1 MIGGRMNDSNKQATT
16 MRPGERHTAGR
27 GSIVLAGVTKRFGET
42 IAVKQIDLTIPA
54 GSYCCLLGPSGC
66 GKTTILR
73 MIAGHE
79 SPTEGAVLIDD
90 ENVVGLPPVRRGTAM
105 MFQSYALFPH
115 LSCADNV
122 AFNLKVRGVGKAE
135 RRDRALEMLDRVRMK
150 TFADRL
156 PAQLSGGQQ
165 QRIALAR
172 ALITNPRVL
181 LLDEPLSALDE
192 FLRLQ
197 MRGEL
202 RRIQADVGITFI
214 HVTHTQMEAIALAD
228 LVVVMDQGQIEQA
241 ASAREVYDRPRTGY
255 VARFMGGQNVL
266 SGTVQSRDANTITI
280 QSGSKRLVLNSPDPM
295 PAVGAVFEAAV
306 RRDHIRLQRAASRDQ
321 QPGANAVT
329 GRVASIEY
337 QGTWLKITIEEASG
351 EEFVVNLPDHIFFG
365 DPLTVG
371 DAVLAQ
377 WDPEQVHF
385 LESGARKSTGA
396 SGGHAHP
403 RPAETATVGS
413 R

>member
-1 MIGGRMNDSNKQATT
+1 MTT
-16 MRPGERHTAGR
+16 GKLPTAGR
-27 GSIVLAGVTKRFGET
+27 GSIELAGVTKRFGDT
-42 IAVKQIDLTIPA
+42 VAVRNIDLKIPG

-79 SPTEGAVLIDD
+79 NPTEGAVLIDG
-90 ENVVGLPPVRRGTAM
+90 ENVVGEPPVKRGTAM

-122 AFNLKVRGVGKAE
+122 AFNLKVRGIGKAE
-135 RRDRALEMLDRVRMK
+135 RRERALEMLARVRMK
-150 TFADRL
+150 QFADRL

-172 ALITNPRVL
+172 ALITSPRVL

-214 HVTHTQMEAIALAD
+214 HVTHTQMEAVALAD
-228 LVVVMDQGQIEQA
+228 MVVVMDQGQIEQA
-241 ASAREVYDRPRTGY
+241 ASAREVYDLPRTGY

-266 SGTVQSRDANTITI
+266 SGTVVQSDGGSVTIE
-280 QSGSKRLVLNSPDPM
+280 SGGKQIGLSGPDTA
-295 PAVGAVFEAAV
+295 PAVGSLFEAAV
-306 RRDHIRLQRAASRDQ
+306 RRDHVRLSRMVGESAR
-321 QPGANAVT
+321 PATNAVA
-329 GRVASIEY
+329 GRVSGIEY
-337 QGTWLKITIEEASG
+337 QGTWLKITLEDACS
-351 EEFVVNLPDHIFFG
+351 EEFVVNLPDSLFFA
-365 DPLTVG
+365 DPLTIG
-371 DAVLAQ
+371 APVLAQ
-377 WDPEQVHF
+377 WNTEHVHF
-385 LESGARKSTGA
+385 LA
-396 SGGHAHP
+396 SGS
-403 RPAETATVGS
+403 RPGRGAAS
-413 R
+413 H

>member
-1 MIGGRMNDSNKQATT
+1 MIPS
-16 MRPGERHTAGR
+16 ERHTPSGGSIGAR
-27 GSIVLAGVTKRFGET
+27 GSIDLKGVTKRFGET
-42 IAVKQIDLTIPA
+42 TAVRNIELSIPG

-79 SPTEGAVLIDD
+79 SPTEGAVLIDGED
-90 ENVVGLPPVRRGTAM
+90 VVGAPPVKRGTAM

-122 AFNLKVRGVGKAE
+122 AFNLKVRGVAKAE
-135 RRDRALEMLDRVRMK
+135 RRERALQMLARVRMNE
-150 TFADRL
+150 FADRL

-172 ALITNPRVL
+172 ALITDPRVL

-202 RRIQADVGITFI
+202 RRIQSEVGITFI
-214 HVTHTQMEAIALAD
+214 HVTHTQMEAIALAEM
-228 LVVVMDQGQIEQA
+228 VVVMDQGLIEQA
-241 ASAREVYDRPRTGY
+241 GSAREVYDTPRTGY

-266 SGTVQSRDANTITI
+266 CGKVVDRGAGSITI
-280 QSGSKRLVLNSPDPM
+280 DSGGKRIALTAPAPAPASGSS
-295 PAVGAVFEAAV
+295 FEAAV
-306 RRDHIRLQRAASRDQ
+306 RRDRINLKRAGPSDVAAGLNS
-321 QPGANAVT
+321 VT

-337 QGTWLKITIEEASG
+337 QGTWLKITLAEACG
-351 EEFVVNLPDHIFFG
+351 EEFVVNLQDSIFFA
-365 DPLTVG
+365 DPLTIGEPVVARW
-371 DAVLAQ
+371 DAAQ
-377 WDPEQVHF
+377 IHV
-385 LESGARKSTGA
+385 LESTAGTAAAAR
-396 SGGHAHP
+396 SGYGEMAT
-403 RPAETATVGS
+403 AEG

>member
-1 MIGGRMNDSNKQATT
+1 VRNIELSI
-16 MRPGERHTAGR
+16 PG
-27 GSIVLAGVTKRFGET
+27 
-42 IAVKQIDLTIPA
+42 

-79 SPTEGAVLIDD
+79 SPTEGAVLIDG
-90 ENVVGLPPVRRGTAM
+90 ENVGGAPPVKRGTAM

-115 LSCADNV
+115 LSCVDNV
-122 AFNLKVRGVGKAE
+122 AFNLKVRGVAKAQ
-135 RRDRALEMLDRVRMK
+135 RRERALEMLARVRMK
-150 TFADRL
+150 EFADRL

-172 ALITNPRVL
+172 ALITDPRVL

-202 RRIQADVGITFI
+202 RRIQSEVGITFI

-228 LVVVMDQGQIEQA
+228 MVVVMDQGRIEQA
-241 ASAREVYDRPRTGY
+241 ATAREVYDAPRTGY

-266 SGTVQSRDANTITI
+266 SGTVVERSAGAITI
-280 QSGSKRLVLNSPDPM
+280 DSGGTHVTLTA
-295 PAVGAVFEAAV
+295 PAVAPVPGSRFEAAV
-306 RRDHIRLQRAASRDQ
+306 RRDRIRLVRAGPNDRAA
-321 QPGANAVT
+321 GLNAVT

-337 QGTWLKITIEEASG
+337 QGTWLKITLAEACG
-351 EEFVVNLPDHIFFG
+351 EEFVVNLQDSIFFADPLRVG
-365 DPLTVG
+365 DPVVARWDAAQIHVLEDGTRAAGTPRTVHSEM
-371 DAVLAQ
+371 A
-377 WDPEQVHF
+377 
-385 LESGARKSTGA
+385 T
-396 SGGHAHP
+396 
-403 RPAETATVGS
+403 AEG

>member
-1 MIGGRMNDSNKQATT
+1 VNDSNKQITT
-16 MRPGERHTAGR
+16 MTTGKLPTAGR
-27 GSIVLAGVTKRFGET
+27 GSIELAGVTKRFGDT
-42 IAVKQIDLTIPA
+42 VAVRNIDLKIPG

-79 SPTEGAVLIDD
+79 NPTEGAVLIDG
-90 ENVVGLPPVRRGTAM
+90 ENVVGEPPVKRGTAM

-122 AFNLKVRGVGKAE
+122 AFNLKVRGIGKAE
-135 RRDRALEMLDRVRMK
+135 RRERALEMLARVRMNQ
-150 TFADRL
+150 FADRL

-172 ALITNPRVL
+172 ALITSPRVL

-214 HVTHTQMEAIALAD
+214 HVTHTQMEAVALAD
-228 LVVVMDQGQIEQA
+228 MVVVMDQGQIEQA
-241 ASAREVYDRPRTGY
+241 ASARDVYDLPRTGY

-266 SGTVQSRDANTITI
+266 SGTVVRNDGGSVTIE
-280 QSGSKRLVLNSPDPM
+280 SGGKRIRLSAPDTP
-295 PAVGAVFEAAV
+295 PAVGSIFEAAV
-306 RRDHIRLQRAASRDQ
+306 RRDHVRLSRAVSESA
-321 QPGANAVT
+321 QPATNAVA
-329 GRVASIEY
+329 GRVSGIEY
-337 QGTWLKITIEEASG
+337 QGTWLKITLEDACS
-351 EEFVVNLPDHIFFG
+351 EEFVVNLPDSLFFA
-365 DPLTVG
+365 DPLTIG
-371 DAVLAQ
+371 APVLAQ
-377 WDPEQVHF
+377 WNTEHVHF
-385 LESGARKSTGA
+385 LA
-396 SGGHAHP
+396 SGS
-403 RPAETATVGS
+403 RPGRGAAS
-413 R
+413 H

>member
-1 MIGGRMNDSNKQATT
+1 MKPNDGKVVLGTRGGIELTD
-16 MRPGERHTAGR
+16 
-27 GSIVLAGVTKRFGET
+27 VTKRFGDT
-42 IAVKQIDLTIPA
+42 VAVDKINLKIPGGA
-54 GSYCCLLGPSGC
+54 YCCLLGPSGC

-79 SPTEGAVLIDD
+79 DPTQGDVLIDG
-90 ENVVGLPPVRRGTAM
+90 ERVNGEAPVRRGTAM

-122 AFNLKVRGVGKAE
+122 SFNLKVRGISKGE
-135 RRDRALEMLDRVRMK
+135 RRSRAREMLERVRMRQ
-150 TFADRL
+150 FEDRL

-202 RRIQADVGITFI
+202 KRMQAEFGITFI

-228 LVVVMDQGQIEQA
+228 MVVVMDQGRVEQA
-241 ASAREVYDRPRTGY
+241 ASARTVYEQPRTAY

-266 SGTVQSRDANTITI
+266 AGKVVDRQGHDVAIET
-280 QSGSKRLVLNSPDPM
+280 GGKRVIVSAPKSASVIGNELHVS
-295 PAVGAVFEAAV
+295 V
-306 RRDHIRLQRAASRDQ
+306 RRDRIKIYRAESEKTD
-321 QPGANAVT
+321 PGVNGVMGKVGT
-329 GRVASIEY
+329 IEY
-337 QGTWLKITIEEASG
+337 QGTWVKVPIEGASG
-351 EEFVVNLPDHIFFG
+351 EEFVANVPDIEFFAEPVQTG
-365 DPLTVG
+365 DLVVASWPADELHYLSSGPIAEPANTSVG
-371 DAVLAQ
+371 
-377 WDPEQVHF
+377 
-385 LESGARKSTGA
+385 
-396 SGGHAHP
+396 
-403 RPAETATVGS
+403 
-413 R
+413 

>member
-1 MIGGRMNDSNKQATT
+1 MTPGDQRATRRGGIT
-16 MRPGERHTAGR
+16 
-27 GSIVLAGVTKRFGET
+27 LAGVTKRFGDT
-42 IAVKQIDLTIPA
+42 VAVNNIDLKIPA
-54 GSYCCLLGPSGC
+54 GAYCCLLGPSGC

-79 SPTEGAVLIDD
+79 SPTEGAILIDG

-115 LSCADNV
+115 LSCVDNV
-122 AFNLKVRGVGKAE
+122 AFNLKVRGIGKAE
-135 RRDRALEMLDRVRMK
+135 RREQALEMLARVRMK
-150 TFADRL
+150 SFADRL

-202 RRIQADVGITFI
+202 RRIQAEVGITFI
-214 HVTHTQMEAIALAD
+214 HVTHTQMEAVALAD
-228 LVVVMDQGQIEQA
+228 LVVVMDQGEIEQA
-241 ASAREVYDRPRTGY
+241 ATAREVYDLPRTGY

-266 SGTVQSRDANTITI
+266 SGTVSSREGNTVTIKTGAKQVTLTASDAA
-280 QSGSKRLVLNSPDPM
+280 
-295 PAVGAVFEAAV
+295 PAGTNFEAAV
-306 RRDHIRLQRAASRDQ
+306 RRDHIRLSRSDSDGG
-321 QPGANAVT
+321 PPRVNAVT
-329 GRVASIEY
+329 GRVAAIEY
-337 QGTWLKITIEEASG
+337 QGTWLKITIDEACG
-351 EEFVVNLPDHIFFG
+351 EEFVVNLPDSVFFA
-365 DPLTVG
+365 DPLSVG
-371 DAVLAQ
+371 EPVLAQ
-377 WDPEQVHF
+377 WDADKVHF
-385 LESGARKSTGA
+385 LASGAQRSA
-396 SGGHAHP
+396 RSAHP
-403 RPAETATVGS
+403 GHGGMATAEA